1 MATKS
6 KLSLLICPIAL
17 LVHQS
22 LYAEEQTTEKLDTIV
37 VSGQAEQKAQQGKDE
52 VFLKDQVTE
61 YKSKKE
67 IETYKGHSVGELFN
81 GINGVYSGDTRNS
94 GALDPNIRG
103 VSGQGRIP
111 VIIDGTEQ
119 SITVWRGFAGIQN
132 RNYIDP
138 FLISSISV
146 EKGPALTS
154 DLHNG
159 TGGAVK
165 MKTLEVD
172 DIVKPGEK
180 FGFELKTETANNSI
194 KRRPHPFPIGVDY
207 RTLPNAGEVQL
218 GDYAIYFRDNEGL
231 PPRSHGRN
239 HFFNDNAYRFA
250 AAVKEDKFDFLAAYA
265 YRNKGNYFSGKKGAE
280 KYGRYVTWKDV
291 EKMNL
296 DKLDD
301 PYIPIIGAIYKP
313 GDEMPNTSIETKSY
327 LFKTSIKPT
336 PTQKF
341 NLGYRQ
347 SEINYGEIMPS
358 RLGKTKKS
366 LGTVLEWPL
375 SEVKQKAVNFDYE
388 YNPEDNR
395 WINLKVGAWAVFNKG
410 VTNTSNGSP
419 GDVLFGDTAFD
430 MAWGQWHKANTE
442 YEGALTRSSFAEWRE
457 NPYTNNILNKEENE
471 RYLNGQMSEA
481 EFISKME
488 ARRTEIINELKDV
501 VPELKKQI
509 KQTVPNI
516 NGIFNTVPAQAQFS
530 KDKHWGIN
538 FSNRLTITPKL
549 NLTIMT
555 NYKRETLD
563 STSIFPIWD
572 DYKYLTNN
580 PDSGYREVSNF
591 SSEYNGRRY
600 GNRNEF
606 NAGFRFDY
614 QATDWLLLSA
624 GARYTHYKSK
634 DNTLSMQ
641 TANTDRK
648 NIRLSQGKRFTMG
661 RLATKAER
669 DFFTSIPEMIE
680 DPNGGGIL
688 NVDEHWEAYYNLSE
702 EEQDRY
708 NLMTR
713 TEDNEIRVKDVII
726 DWRREPGREGLPI
739 EKLPY
744 YDGRISS
751 EMLNRKVI
759 SEISGKDV
767 YYYSLPGVTELDQEA
782 ISEEEYQEMLK
793 AERKDHAW
801 APSFGATIF
810 ITPNSRVYVRYDE
823 VKRMPSIY
831 EDTIG
836 YSNVT
841 VRPIYRHKPE
851 HSKNWEIGYVHDL
864 RGIFPRLRAAD
875 VKLNYFHNVTRNIF
889 DRSSDYTISQFDK
902 RILSGLELQTR
913 YDFGRIFADLGV
925 VYNIK
930 NKFCDRYSA
939 VMDYGVFTVDP
950 DTRSFRTHPTC
961 VNGGNKNGFLKNT
974 IAPKYSITA
983 NFGMRFFDEKLEIGA
998 RWQYH
1003 SRVKNSYMRSLRKAG
1018 FYEYGSNEVRWQP
1031 VSVFDAYINYKVNS
1045 NLSLEIV
1052 GTNLTDRYYLDPLAR
1067 SSMPAPGRTIKLGLT
1082 ASF

>member
-1 MATKS
+1 METKT
-6 KLSLLICPIAL
+6 KISLLICPLAL
-17 LVHQS
+17 SIHLA
-22 LYAEEQTTEKLDTIV
+22 LYAEEANTETLETIT

-111 VIIDGTEQ
+111 VIVDGTEQ

-138 FLISSISV
+138 FLVSSISV

-194 KRRPHPFPIGVDY
+194 KRRQHPFPMGVDY

-218 GDYAIYFRDNEGL
+218 GEWAMFFRDNEGL

-239 HFFNDNAYRFA
+239 HFFKDYAYRFA

-265 YRNKGNYFSGKKGAE
+265 YRNKGNYFAGKKGAE
-280 KYGRYVTWKDV
+280 KYGRDITWKDI
-291 EKMNL
+291 EQTNL
-296 DKLDD
+296 AQFDD
-301 PYIPIIGAIYKP
+301 PYIPIMGAVYKP
-313 GDEMPNTSIETKSY
+313 GNEMPNTSIETKSY
-327 LFKTSIKPT
+327 LFKTSFQPT
-336 PTQKF
+336 PTQKLS
-341 NLGYRQ
+341 LGYRQ

-358 RLGKTKKS
+358 RLTKTMAT

-395 WINLKVGAWAVFNKG
+395 WINLKVGVWAVFNDG
-410 VTNTSNGSP
+410 MTNTSNGSP

-430 MAWGQWHKANTE
+430 MAWGQWYQKNTNYTIIQGNDYQKWVDYYLLDPNLWYGYQEGTISEVDFMKAVE
-442 YEGALTRSSFAEWRE
+442 ETRQQKIA
-457 NPYTNNILNKEENE
+457 
-471 RYLNGQMSEA
+471 
-481 EFISKME
+481 
-488 ARRTEIINELKDV
+488 ELK
-501 VPELKKQI
+501 PEVERLKQQI
-509 KQTVPNI
+509 KPTVPNI
-516 NGIFNTVPAQAQFS
+516 NGIFNTMPTQAQFS
-530 KDKHWGIN
+530 KDNHWGIN

-549 NLTIMT
+549 NLTVMA

-563 STSIFPIWD
+563 SNSLFPLWD
-572 DYKYLTNN
+572 QYRYLTGD
-580 PDSGYREVSNF
+580 PDSGYSQISNGVT
-591 SSEYNGRRY
+591 EYNGRRY

-606 NAGFRFDY
+606 NAGFKFDY

-634 DNTLSMQ
+634 DNGLSMKA
-641 TANTDRK
+641 ANTNRE
-648 NIRLSQGKRFTMG
+648 NITLNQGKRFTMG

-669 DFFTSIPEMIE
+669 DFFTSVPEMIE
-680 DPNGGGIL
+680 DPNGGGTL
-688 NVDEHWEAYYNLSE
+688 NVDEHWAAYHALSLE
-702 EEQDRY
+702 DQAKYD
-708 NLMTR
+708 LMTR
-713 TEDNEIRVKDVII
+713 TEDNEIRVKDVSI
-726 DWRREPGREGLPI
+726 DWRREPGRERFPI
-739 EKLPY
+739 EKFPY

-759 SEISGKDV
+759 SEIDGKEV
-767 YYYSLPGVTELDQEA
+767 YYYTLPEVTELGDEV
-782 ISEEEYQEMLK
+782 ITEEEYQEMLK

-801 APSFGATIF
+801 APSFGATF
-810 ITPNSRVYVRYDE
+810 LITPNSRIYVRYDE

-841 VRPIYRHKPE
+841 VRPLYRHKPE
-851 HSKNWEIGYVHDL
+851 HSKNWEVGYVHDL
-864 RGIFPRLRAAD
+864 RGFFPELRSAD
-875 VKLNYFHNVTRNIF
+875 IKLNYFHNVTHNIF

-902 RILSGLELQTR
+902 RTLSGLELQTR
-913 YDFGRIFADLGV
+913 YDSGRIFADLSV

-939 VMDYGVFTVDP
+939 VMDYGWFTVDP
-950 DTRSFRTHPTC
+950 DTRSFKTYPTC
-961 VNGGNKNGFLKNT
+961 VNGGNENGYLKNA
-974 IAPKYSITA
+974 IAPKYSITT

-1003 SRVKNSYMRSLRKAG
+1003 SRVKNSRTRSLREAG
-1018 FYEYGSNEVRWQP
+1018 FYEYGGNEVRWQP